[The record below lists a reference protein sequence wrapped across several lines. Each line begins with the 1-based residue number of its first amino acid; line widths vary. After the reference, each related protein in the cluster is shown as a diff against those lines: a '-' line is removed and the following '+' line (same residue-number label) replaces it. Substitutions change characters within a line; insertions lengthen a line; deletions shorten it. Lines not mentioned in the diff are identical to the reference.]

1 MNGGHQA
8 VLDAP
13 LVVQNLGDGSQAV
26 GGAGSVG
33 HEVHVGGVLVQVDA
47 GDEHGGVILGGS
59 GHDDLLG
66 AGVQVA
72 LSLLLGQEQAG
83 GLHDVLSTQLGP
95 GQISGVALS
104 GDGDLLAVH
113 HDGVLGVAD
122 LSLAAAMHG
131 IILQHVSQVVGGAQ
145 IVDADDLDLGVI
157 QAGAEHHAADT
168 AKAIDANFN
177 AHVEF
182 LLFCNRLPPI
192 GASTVVTVIIS
203 RFNPF
208 W

>member
-1 MNGGHQA
+1 M
-8 VLDAP
+8 
-13 LVVQNLGDGSQAV
+13 
-26 GGAGSVG
+26 
-33 HEVHVGGVLVQVDA
+33 
-47 GDEHGGVILGGS
+47 
-59 GHDDLLG
+59 
-66 AGVQVA
+66 A

-83 GLHDVLSTQLGP
+83 GLHNVLSTQLAP

-104 GDGDLLAVH
+104 RDRDLLAVH

-145 IVDADDLDLGVI
+145 IVDAYDLDLGVI
-157 QAGAEHHAADT
+157 QAGAEHHTADT

-182 LLFCNRLPPI
+182 LLFYPKLTPHGVIP
-192 GASTVVTVIIS
+192 VVRVIIS